1 MLFNRTYPIT
11 RALLI
16 TACATLAA
24 ATSQAAILS
33 FHVDVN
39 TSSLVAN
46 PNGPFSLDFQL
57 NDGGGTVTNVVSLT
71 NFVFTNG
78 APLGAANLIGG
89 ATGSLGS
96 SVTLTDALF
105 FSNEFFQGFSAATTH
120 IGFNVSITE
129 NVEPGIPDAFSMA
142 ILDSGLSNIPTTGLG
157 DSLLVVNIGSTP
169 LHFSDIQLFSSTAP
183 DSGVTVSAT
192 PEPGSLGLVLGSGLI
207 AIGWSVR
214 RKNAVN
220 G

>member
-1 MLFNRTYPIT
+1 MQSNRTHPIT
-11 RALLI
+11 RALLM
-16 TACATLAA
+16 TACAMLAA

-39 TSSLVAN
+39 TSSLVGN

-57 NDGGGTVTNVVSLT
+57 NDGGGTVTNMVSLS
-71 NFVFTNG
+71 NFIFTSG
-78 APLGAANLIGG
+78 APVGAATRIGG
-89 ATGSLGS
+89 ATGDLS
-96 SVTLTDALF
+96 SGVTLTDALF
-105 FSNEFFQGFSAATTH
+105 FSNEFFQGFSATTTH

-157 DSLLVVNIGSTP
+157 DSLLLVNIGSTP

-183 DSGVTVSAT
+183 DGGVTVAAT

-207 AIGWSVR
+207 ALGWSIR
-214 RKNAVN
+214 RKYAVS
-220 G
+220 